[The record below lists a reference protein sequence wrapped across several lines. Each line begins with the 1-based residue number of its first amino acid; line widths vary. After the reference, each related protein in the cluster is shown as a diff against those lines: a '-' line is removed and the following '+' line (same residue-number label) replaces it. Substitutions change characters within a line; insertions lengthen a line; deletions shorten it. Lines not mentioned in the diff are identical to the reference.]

1 MKRIL
6 NIMLS
11 LLIFFSTSLCV
22 SSQSSQKDLDQ
33 VKLLKQ
39 FIGTWDAKIAPDTVT
54 TIEFIQA
61 GAGIYSIQE
70 TKAKGNTYETSIGI
84 MGFSDDKQSIITS
97 DLWQIGIVSQDIGK
111 FVSDKILV
119 LERFINDQKHARM
132 YIEIE
137 FLSPESWIWRAKWR
151 GNGMT
156 WGEDWDITATAN
168 KVKE

>member
-1 MKRIL
+1 MKKTL

-11 LLIFFSTSLCV
+11 LLIIVSFSLNV
-22 SSQSSQKDLDQ
+22 SSQSDQKDLDQ

-39 FIGTWDAKIAPDTVT
+39 FIGSWEADIAPDTVT

-70 TKAKGNTYETSIGI
+70 TKAKGKTYETSVGI
-84 MGFSDDKQSIITS
+84 MGFSDDKKSIITS
-97 DLWQIGIVSQDIGK
+97 DLWHIGIISQDIGK
-111 FVSDKILV
+111 FISDQKLV
-119 LERFINDQKHARM
+119 LERFPNDQKHARV

-137 FLSPESWIWRAKWR
+137 FLSPESFIWRAKFR
-151 GNGMT
+151 DNGMT
-156 WGEDWDITATAN
+156 WGEVWDITATVN